1 MLSTAMTQT
10 APSAETMPKPFVV
23 AKNLCKYYPISGL
36 GHRVVKSVD
45 DVSLT
50 IGEGEVLGLVG
61 ESGCGKSTVAGLI
74 TRLTHATRGEVS
86 IGQNDMLHMNG
97 EALRR
102 MRRVV
107 QLVFQDPY
115 SALDP
120 RMRIGQSMEA
130 PLAQHGLGTREERT
144 NRVFRML
151 EEVGLD
157 GSFYDRYPSQCSGGQ
172 LQRVV
177 IGRAL
182 LLNPSFLVCDEPTSA
197 LDASMRTQI
206 LNLLM
211 DMKRRHGLTVLM
223 ISHDLRVVRY
233 LCDRIAVMYLGR
245 VVEIADRE
253 ELFRAPKHPYTKAL
267 IASSMLDETGL
278 YAPEMLLDGDLPSPL
293 NPPDGCKFHTR
304 CKYATGI
311 CSQAEPVLEAV
322 SGEHF
327 ARCHRWPELG

>member
-1 MLSTAMTQT
+1 MHRLGGAAIAGRLDFLRGLLGSEQT
-10 APSAETMPKPFVV
+10 AALLHGDGRGRLVV
-23 AKNLCKYYPISGL
+23 FDDDGRIVAVLDHGRLSVGRERGERRRGDNKAKNIEF
-36 GHRVVKSVD
+36 H
-45 DVSLT
+45 
-50 IGEGEVLGLVG
+50 
-61 ESGCGKSTVAGLI
+61 GCLLYWNFGFENASPAALFL
-74 TRLTHATRGEVS
+74 RS
-86 IGQNDMLHMNG
+86 IPLPRTDPVIDLYTWTTPNG
-97 EALRR
+97 RK
-102 MRRVV
+102 
-107 QLVFQDPY
+107 P
-115 SALDP
+115 S
-120 RMRIGQSMEA
+120 I
-130 PLAQHGLGTREERT
+130 
-144 NRVFRML
+144 ML

-293 NPPDGCKFHTR
+293 NPPNGCKFHTR
-304 CKYATGI
+304 CKYATEI
-311 CSQAEPVLEAV
+311 CGEVEPVLEGV

-327 ARCHRWPELG
+327 ARCHRWREWG

>member
-1 MLSTAMTQT
+1 
-10 APSAETMPKPFVV
+10 
-23 AKNLCKYYPISGL
+23 
-36 GHRVVKSVD
+36 
-45 DVSLT
+45 
-50 IGEGEVLGLVG
+50 
-61 ESGCGKSTVAGLI
+61 
-74 TRLTHATRGEVS
+74 
-86 IGQNDMLHMNG
+86 
-97 EALRR
+97 
-102 MRRVV
+102 
-107 QLVFQDPY
+107 
-115 SALDP
+115 
-120 RMRIGQSMEA
+120 
-130 PLAQHGLGTREERT
+130 REERT
-144 NRVFRML
+144 ARVFRML

-245 VVEIADRE
+245 IVEIADRE

-278 YAPEMLLDGDLPSPL
+278 YAPEMLLDGDL
-293 NPPDGCKFHTR
+293 
-304 CKYATGI
+304 
-311 CSQAEPVLEAV
+311 
-322 SGEHF
+322 
-327 ARCHRWPELG
+327 